1 MKKRNVRFTTE
12 VGIAK
17 WPHLNKPDTKF
28 DKDGAYKLSLVLDK
42 DSVKGIFDRVK
53 EVLKSFIADGGSM
66 SKKMSP
72 LPIRDDK
79 DDAGNPTGN
88 YEVKF
93 KLRAI
98 GGRQGDTWEQ
108 RPALFDAGGRPMSEL
123 IGGGSKVKV
132 GCEIVPYSTA
142 ATGTGITLRLKAVQ
156 VIELVAVSSGD
167 SFESWSFSEEEGFTT
182 DGKPAEESKEDEGVA
197 EEENFDW

>member
-28 DKDGAYKLSLVLDK
+28 DKDGAYKLSLILDK
-42 DSVKGIFDRVK
+42 ESVKGILGKSK
-53 EVLKSFIADGGSM
+53 EVLKDFVDAGLAK

-79 DDAGNPTGN
+79 DDAGNPNGN
-88 YEVKF
+88 FEVKF
-93 KLRAI
+93 KLRAV
-98 GGRQGDTWEQ
+98 GRSQSDSWEQ

-156 VIELVAVSSGD
+156 VIELATVSSGD
-167 SFESWSFSEEEGFTT
+167 SFESWSFSEEQGFTT
-182 DGKPAEESKEDEGVA
+182 DGKPAEDK
-197 EEENFDW
+197 EEEDATEEGDFDW

>member
-1 MKKRNVRFTTE
+1 MRKRNVRFTTE

-28 DKDGAYKLSLVLDK
+28 DKDGAYKLSLILDK
-42 DSVKGIFDRVK
+42 KSVKGMMDTAK
-53 EVLKSFIADGGSM
+53 GVLKDFVDAGL
-66 SKKMSP
+66 SKSSKMSP

-79 DDAGNPTGN
+79 DDKGNPTGD

-98 GGRQGDTWEQ
+98 GRSQSDSWEQ
-108 RPALFDAGGRPMSEL
+108 RPALFDAKGRPMSEL

-142 ATGTGITLRLKAVQ
+142 ATGTGVTLRLKAVQ
-156 VIELVAVSSGD
+156 VIELAAVSSGD
-167 SFESWSFSEEEGFTT
+167 SFDSWSFSEEEGFTT
-182 DGKPAEESKEDEGVA
+182 DGKPAQEKEDEA
-197 EEENFDW
+197 EPGEGDFDW

>member
-28 DKDGAYKLSLVLDK
+28 DKDGAYKVSLILDK
-42 DSVKGIFDRVK
+42 DSVKGIMSSVK
-53 EVLKSFIADGGSM
+53 EVLKDFVDGGGSQ
-66 SKKMSP
+66 SGKMAP

-79 DDAGNPTGN
+79 DDAGNPNGN
-88 YEVKF
+88 FEVKF

-108 RPALFDAGGRPMSEL
+108 RPALFDSSGKPMTEL

-132 GCEIVPYSTA
+132 GCEIVPYSTG

-156 VIELVAVSSGD
+156 VIELVTVSSGD

-182 DGKPAEESKEDEGVA
+182 DGKQAEEKDIPVPPGEGD
-197 EEENFDW
+197 FDW